1 MWKEVAMLIK
11 LFISFLKIGLF
22 SFGGGYAALPIIQEE
37 VVDLNNWLS
46 LSEFND
52 LITISQMTPGPIA
65 INSATFVGTRLA
77 GLPGALAA
85 TLGCVLPSAIIVGT
99 ISYFYKKYKNL
110 DAMTNVLYFLRPA
123 IVSMI
128 LIAGIQIL
136 RTAFFAGDTIAFANF
151 DYLMV
156 GIFALSLLAMFKLKT
171 DPIKI
176 MLASGGVYLLISSFI
191 L

>member
-1 MWKEVAMLIK
+1 MLIK

-65 INSATFVGTRLA
+65 INSATFVGNSLA
-77 GLPGALAA
+77 GFPGALAA

-99 ISYFYKKYKNL
+99 ISYFYKNL
-110 DAMTNVLYFLRPA
+110 DAMTNILYFLRPA

-128 LIAGIQIL
+128 LIAGVQIL
-136 RTAFFAGDTIAFANF
+136 RTAFFDTNAISLANL

-156 GIFALSLLAMFKLKT
+156 TIFAISLFVMFKLKT

-176 MLASGGVYLLISSFI
+176 MLASGAVYLIISVLLF
-191 L
+191 

>member
-1 MWKEVAMLIK
+1 MLIK
-11 LFISFLKIGLF
+11 LFISFLKIGIF

-37 VVDLNNWLS
+37 VVDLNNWLT

-77 GLPGALAA
+77 GFPGALAA

-110 DAMTNVLYFLRPA
+110 DAMTNILYFLRPA

-128 LIAGIQIL
+128 LIAGVQIL
-136 RTAFFAGDTIAFANF
+136 RTAFFDTNAIAISNL
-151 DYLMV
+151 DYLMLV
-156 GIFALSLLAMFKLKT
+156 IFGAALFVMYKFKT

-176 MLASGGVYLLISSFI
+176 MLASGAVYLLISLINF
-191 L
+191 

>member
-1 MWKEVAMLIK
+1 MLIK

-37 VVDLNNWLS
+37 VVDLNDWLT

-77 GLPGALAA
+77 GFPGALAA

-110 DAMTNVLYFLRPA
+110 DAMTNILYFLRPA

-128 LIAGIQIL
+128 LIAGVQIL
-136 RTAFFAGDTIAFANF
+136 RTAFFDTNAIAISNL
-151 DYLMV
+151 DYLMLV
-156 GIFALSLLAMFKLKT
+156 IFVAALFAMYKFKT

-176 MLASGGVYLLISSFI
+176 MLASGAVYLLISLINF
-191 L
+191 

>member
-1 MWKEVAMLIK
+1 MLAK
-11 LFISFLKIGLF
+11 LFLSFLKIGLF
-22 SFGGGYAALPIIQEE
+22 SFGGGYAALPLIQEE
-37 VVDLNNWLS
+37 VVELNQRLS

-65 INSATFVGTRLA
+65 VNSATFVGTRIA

-85 TLGCVLPSAIIVGT
+85 TIGCVLPSAVIVGT

-110 DAMTNVLYFLRPA
+110 DVMSNILYFLRPA

-128 LIAGIQIL
+128 LIAGVQIL
-136 RTAFFAGDTIAFANF
+136 KTAFFGENVVSLANI

-156 GIFALSLLAMFKLKT
+156 GIFVLALSLMYKT
-171 DPIKI
+171 KIDPIKL
-176 MLASGGVYLLISSFI
+176 MVASGGIYLIAYLII
-191 L
+191 N

>member
-1 MWKEVAMLIK
+1 MLIK
-11 LFISFLKIGLF
+11 LFLSFLKIGLF

-37 VVDLNNWLS
+37 VVNLNNWLS

-65 INSATFVGTRLA
+65 INSATFVGSRIA
-77 GLPGALAA
+77 GFPGALAA
-85 TLGCVLPSAIIVGT
+85 TFGCVLPSAIIVGT

-128 LIAGIQIL
+128 LIAGVQIL
-136 RTAFFAGDTIAFANF
+136 RTAFFDTNAISLANL

-156 GIFALSLLAMFKLKT
+156 TIFAISLFVMFKLKT

-176 MLASGGVYLLISSFI
+176 MLASGAVYLIISVLLF
-191 L
+191 

>member
-1 MWKEVAMLIK
+1 MLIK

-65 INSATFVGTRLA
+65 INSATFVGNRLA
-77 GLPGALAA
+77 GFPGALAA
-85 TLGCVLPSAIIVGT
+85 TLGCVLPSAIIVGA
-99 ISYFYKKYKNL
+99 ISYLYKKYKNL
-110 DAMTNVLYFLRPA
+110 DAMTNILYFLRPA

-128 LIAGIQIL
+128 LIAGVQIL
-136 RTAFFAGDTIAFANF
+136 RTALFDTNPIAIANL
-151 DYLMV
+151 DYLML
-156 GIFALSLLAMFKLKT
+156 GIFALALFAMVKFKT

-176 MLASGGVYLLISSFI
+176 MLASGAIYLIISVIIF
-191 L
+191 